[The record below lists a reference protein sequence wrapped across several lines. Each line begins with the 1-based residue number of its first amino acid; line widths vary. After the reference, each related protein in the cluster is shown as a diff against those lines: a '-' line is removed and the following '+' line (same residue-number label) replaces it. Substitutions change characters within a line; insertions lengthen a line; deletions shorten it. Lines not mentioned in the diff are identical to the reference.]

1 MIKIFLEV
9 HSGDISSEKLA
20 ILKSYYEV
28 IPIAAEKES
37 DLSKN
42 QLKKKVSQF
51 KEANPSENVF
61 YYLIEDNHRWEL
73 LDSELNYLAINFDE
87 DALNYK
93 RKSQGKKELFFKALG
108 SKTKKV
114 LDLTCGLGI
123 DAIFLARNGYMV
135 ECVERNPLVYFL
147 LSQAAL
153 LSNDKLVTQILFHL
167 ADAKSFVVA
176 NAARLTEF
184 DAIYFDPMYPD
195 KSKTALSRQEMQLF
209 KGLIGKDE
217 DANQVLELIRN
228 KGPRV
233 VVKRPIHGQPLDVKI
248 KQDFIGKTVRYD
260 IY

>member
-9 HSGDISSEKLA
+9 HSGDISSEKLS
-20 ILKSYYEV
+20 ILTSHYEV
-28 IPIAAEKES
+28 IPVAAGKES

-51 KEANPSENVF
+51 KEANPSESVF
-61 YYLIEDNHRWEL
+61 YYLIEDKHRWEL
-73 LDSELNYLAINFDE
+73 IDSELNYLAINFDE

-147 LSQAAL
+147 LSQAAM
-153 LSNDKLVTQILFHL
+153 LSNDKLVKQIFFNL
-167 ADAKSFVVA
+167 AEAKSFVEA
-176 NAARLTEF
+176 NAARLNEF